1 MITAYSA
8 EPTADQALRLRPI
21 QPDVDFDTP
30 TAEEIK
36 LCTVR
41 ANTEPGQAGWYVY
54 SPGGQLLRRFLDTNG
69 DNRLDQW
76 CYYKGGIEVYRDI
89 DSDFN
94 GKADQY
100 RWLGTAGT
108 RWGLDEGENGVIDRW
123 KMISA
128 EEVTAEVVAA
138 LRDRDRARFVRLLPS
153 TEELESLGL
162 GDVHRDALAKKIS
175 SATAGFDALAGQQTA
190 VTAKSRWLHFGASLP
205 GILPAGTLGSTRDVM
220 LYDNVSAIVDTEGK
234 HTQIF
239 VGTLV
244 RVDGGWRVIDLPSS
258 LEDRASVDVASGFFF
273 HQTASQ
279 PAAAVAASGGL
290 SESMQRLIRDL
301 EEIDKTIERAST
313 PAELAKLNERRAG
326 VLLGLA
332 DQASTDEERETWN
345 RQYADT
351 VSAAAQGG
359 AFPRGIE
366 LLRMLLQ
373 KLEKQEARSDLIA
386 YVKYRL
392 LSAQYAH
399 NLQQPDA
406 DYAKIHDQW
415 QTDLQKFVTDH
426 PRSEDTP
433 EAMLQLAVG
442 EEFAGRTDEA
452 IAWYGRIAD
461 SFAEAP
467 QAKKAAGAK
476 RRLQSVGNA
485 IPLAGNTLDGKSLSL
500 ANYRG
505 RTVLIHYWATWCEP
519 CKQDFA
525 LLRELRA
532 KYAKQGLELIGV
544 NLDSD
549 RDAAIQFLRGA
560 PLPWP
565 QLYEPGGLDSRF
577 ATEMGI
583 LTLPTMILVDR
594 ENRVINRNIHAA
606 ELDAELSKRLP

>member
-1 MITAYSA
+1 MNVSKCLLQGFLSPFLVFSVCVVTAYSA

-41 ANTEPGQAGWYVY
+41 ANADPGQAGWYVY

-108 RWGLDEGENGVIDRW
+108 RWGLDKAENGVIDRW

-153 TEELESLGL
+153 AEELEALGL

-175 SATAGFDALAGQQTA
+175 TATAGFDALAQQQTA
-190 VTAKSRWLHFGASLP
+190 INAKSRWLHFGASLP
-205 GILPAGTLGSTRDVM
+205 GILPAGTHGSTRDVM

-234 HTQIF
+234 HAQIF
-239 VGTLV
+239 IGTLV

-273 HQTASQ
+273 HQTATQQ
-279 PAAAVAASGGL
+279 PAVVAAPGGL

-326 VLLGLA
+326 SCWGWPIRLRRTRSARPGT
-332 DQASTDEERETWN
+332 ASTPTRSV
-345 RQYADT
+345 RRRK
-351 VSAAAQGG
+351 G
-359 AFPRGIE
+359 ARFRVGSNCCDCCS
-366 LLRMLLQ
+366 
-373 KLEKQEARSDLIA
+373 KNWRS
-386 YVKYRL
+386 
-392 LSAQYAH
+392 
-399 NLQQPDA
+399 
-406 DYAKIHDQW
+406 
-415 QTDLQKFVTDH
+415 
-426 PRSEDTP
+426 
-433 EAMLQLAVG
+433 
-442 EEFAGRTDEA
+442 
-452 IAWYGRIAD
+452 
-461 SFAEAP
+461 
-467 QAKKAAGAK
+467 
-476 RRLQSVGNA
+476 RRPVP
-485 IPLAGNTLDGKSLSL
+485 I
-500 ANYRG
+500 
-505 RTVLIHYWATWCEP
+505 
-519 CKQDFA
+519 
-525 LLRELRA
+525 
-532 KYAKQGLELIGV
+532 
-544 NLDSD
+544 
-549 RDAAIQFLRGA
+549 
-560 PLPWP
+560 
-565 QLYEPGGLDSRF
+565 
-577 ATEMGI
+577 
-583 LTLPTMILVDR
+583 
-594 ENRVINRNIHAA
+594 
-606 ELDAELSKRLP
+606 